1 MPPGQPAR
9 PPCLDVPAS
18 CGRAVSGL
26 PKYRLP
32 AQRAALKL
40 FWYECCG
47 TVDCASARLEENAMT
62 MVRTGRDRQI
72 VDLHDRD
79 MCLYWCEQF
88 SVQPEQLREA
98 VLAVGNRADDIRDY
112 VERHFALPVKWNT
125 AD

>member
-1 MPPGQPAR
+1 
-9 PPCLDVPAS
+9 
-18 CGRAVSGL
+18 
-26 PKYRLP
+26 
-32 AQRAALKL
+32 
-40 FWYECCG
+40 
-47 TVDCASARLEENAMT
+47 MT